1 MKQFLTILMCVLAMS
16 EAVAGITLE
25 ECIAKAEENY
35 PLIRKYDLLTTTAE
49 IDLSDINKLWLPRVG
64 VYGQATMQNVV
75 PSLPAALTSAMQQM
89 GQELK
94 GLGKLQY
101 RIGADVSQTIWDGGA
116 SAARRNLVRS
126 REEMQRTGL
135 DVEMYTLRE
144 RVENLYFSILLTE
157 QQIDRNEATRKL
169 ILFNLE
175 RIRAMLRNG
184 TAMQS
189 DMDMIEAQALTVGQ
203 NIMEAQSAMKGYRD
217 VLALFIGEDI
227 GMTQLEWP
235 APEMP
240 AKGLSNRPELRLF
253 EHRLACNQANLRLQD
268 TSVMPRLGFFM
279 QAYYGYPGID
289 YFKSMITREPTFN
302 LVGGVKISWNIDS
315 FYTRKNSSRRAQVNA
330 ADIVADREIFL
341 FNTGLESASRERAIE
356 GMLDVMRDDER
367 IIALRSN
374 VRRAAESQLE
384 NGVIDATALMTKI
397 TDENLA
403 MLTAIY
409 HKVQYIQLIY
419 KLKYILNQ

>member
-1 MKQFLTILMCVLAMS
+1 MCVLAMS

-35 PLIRKYDLLTTTAE
+35 PLIRKYDLLKATAE

-75 PSLPAALTSAMQQM
+75 PSLPAALTAAMQQM

-126 REEMQRTGL
+126 REEMRRTGL

-169 ILFNLE
+169 ILCNLE

-240 AKGLSNRPELRLF
+240 AKGISNHPELRLF
-253 EHRLACNQANLRLQD
+253 EHSLACNQADLRLQD
-268 TSVMPRLGFFM
+268 TSVMPRIGFFL

-289 YFKSMITREPTFN
+289 YFKSMITRDPGLN

-315 FYTRKNSSRRAQVNA
+315 FYTRKNSSRRAQANA

-341 FNTGLESASRERAIE
+341 FNTGLETASRERAIE
-356 GMLDVMRDDER
+356 GMRDVMRDDER

-384 NGVIDATALMTKI
+384 NGVIDATALMTRI
-397 TDENLA
+397 TDENIA